1 MRRIGILGDIGSGKS
16 FISKLFGFPVFN
28 ADEEVKKIYKYEKKC
43 FLKLKKKFPNHISKF
58 PIDKTQITKIILD
71 KKNNI
76 NKLGEIVH
84 PFVTKNLKNFLK
96 INKNKN
102 VVLDIPLL
110 MENKIMKKK
119 LYLVFIDAKYSKI
132 RRKLIKRPGFN
143 NKIYKIMKKNQ
154 LPLIIK
160 KKRSDTIIKNNF
172 KKVGIMKQINSI
184 KKTLSND

>member
-1 MRRIGILGDIGSGKS
+1 
-16 FISKLFGFPVFN
+16 
-28 ADEEVKKIYKYEKKC
+28 
-43 FLKLKKKFPNHISKF
+43 
-58 PIDKTQITKIILD
+58 
-71 KKNNI
+71 
-76 NKLGEIVH
+76 
-84 PFVTKNLKNFLK
+84 
-96 INKNKN
+96 
-102 VVLDIPLL
+102 
-110 MENKIMKKK
+110 MKKK